1 MSETEAPTPTQT
13 WVDAAAG
20 FGKKLAVFVAIVSSL
35 TAISS
40 AAWSLIELAKE
51 TRERSKV
58 ARIAQLTTYASF
70 GKFLERYHVIEQK
83 TDDFMKRDRQ
93 KRIDRDDLL
102 RGYQTGASIY
112 YSDELRDFREIHQFY
127 EELATLI
134 RFGEVDFEL
143 VFQLITFPSDFADAT
158 RDLQKFLRDHW
169 FELNKDPKKRQL
181 CDFGAN
187 LDQLE
192 KNYNLKR
199 ANNRKT
205 DFLWIPDD
213 C

>member
-1 MSETEAPTPTQT
+1 MSETLAPKPTKT
-13 WVDAAAG
+13 WVDVAAS
-20 FGKKLAVFVAIVSSL
+20 FGKKLAVIVAIVSGL
-35 TAISS
+35 TAVSS

-70 GKFLERYHVIEQK
+70 GKFLERYHVIEQR
-83 TDDFMKRDRQ
+83 TDDFMRRDRQ
-93 KRIDRDDLL
+93 QRLDRDELL
-102 RGYQTGASIY
+102 RRYQTGASIY
-112 YSDELRDFREIHQFY
+112 YSEELREFREIHQFY

-134 RFGEVDFEL
+134 RFGEVDFDL
-143 VFQLITFPSDFADAT
+143 VFQLITFPSDFTDAT
-158 RDLQKFLRDHW
+158 RELQSFLRDHW
-169 FELNKDPKKRQL
+169 FEMDKDPKKRRL

-199 ANNRKT
+199 ANTRKT
-205 DFLWIPDD
+205 DFVWISDG